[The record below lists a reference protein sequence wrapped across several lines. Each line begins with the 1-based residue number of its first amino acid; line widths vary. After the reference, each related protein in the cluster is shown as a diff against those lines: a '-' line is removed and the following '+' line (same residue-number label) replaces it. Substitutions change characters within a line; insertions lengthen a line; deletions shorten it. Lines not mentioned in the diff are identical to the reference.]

1 MTCAYCDHFQS
12 ALFKAQWFTCGHVIA
27 FSPNKLIKK
36 IAVLSKSNTGESKL
50 RTRQCGAPALVGVQ
64 MVLRKSGQA
73 TWCSDLGGRGG
84 RRTETNW
91 RSGATG
97 GGMLPLLPTTQI
109 QTSTHPLR
117 FCSSLVCFS
126 FVQVL
131 SIINQSFG
139 FNITMRS
146 FVTLIDMFV
155 EISSYCSH
163 SINLLQSNYR
173 NYTAED

>member
-1 MTCAYCDHFQS
+1 MFQ
-12 ALFKAQWFTCGHVIA
+12 L
-27 FSPNKLIKK
+27 
-36 IAVLSKSNTGESKL
+36 IAVLSKSHTGESKL
-50 RTRQCGAPALVGVQ
+50 RTRQCGAPALVGVR

-73 TWCSDLGGRGG
+73 TWWTREGGGG

-109 QTSTHPLR
+109 HTSTHPLR

-163 SINLLQSNYR
+163 SINLLQSN
-173 NYTAED
+173 

>member
-1 MTCAYCDHFQS
+1 MFH
-12 ALFKAQWFTCGHVIA
+12 L
-27 FSPNKLIKK
+27 
-36 IAVLSKSNTGESKL
+36 IAVLSKSHTGESKL
-50 RTRQCGAPALVGVQ
+50 RTRQCGAPALVGVR

-73 TWCSDLGGRGG
+73 TWWTREGGGGRG
-84 RRTETNW
+84 TETNW

-109 QTSTHPLR
+109 HTSTHPLR
-117 FCSSLVCFS
+117 LRSSLVCFS

-139 FNITMRS
+139 FNITMRG

-155 EISSYCSH
+155 EISSYCYH
-163 SINLLQSNYR
+163 SINLLQSN
-173 NYTAED
+173 